1 MLKISLHPACKDLHT
16 QPLLPNGAV
25 FQLFRWKIS
34 LLTVV
39 HCGSSVNMLAA
50 TAGSGCGSTVS
61 VFFSVTG
68 LLLILLTHAAC
79 SCGHCGSTVS
89 AFLL

>member
-1 MLKISLHPACKDLHT
+1 M
-16 QPLLPNGAV
+16 
-25 FQLFRWKIS
+25 
-34 LLTVV
+34 V
-39 HCGSSVNMLAA
+39 HCGASVNMLAA

-61 VFFSVTG
+61 GGFFCYWTAVD
-68 LLLILLTHAAC
+68 LAVTHAAS